1 MANTGGGGAPEQGG
15 AGKLPEWTLDD
26 LYASP
31 RSSGIEVDLTAAA
44 REAKVFHDRYKGRLD
59 KLDGAGLAR
68 AIAAYEAISEA
79 LDKAMSYAE
88 LVFAANAADPDT
100 GHFQQA
106 IREWVTT
113 ISTETLFF
121 TLELNRLDD
130 AVLAALMQDPEA
142 CRYAPWITGLRVFR
156 PHQLSDEMEKLLH
169 EKSVTGRAAWVR
181 LFEETMADLRF
192 PVDGR
197 DLTLADVL
205 DQLSN
210 RDSGVRE
217 KAAKALGEGLA
228 GTLRLLTSITNV
240 LAKDKGI
247 EDQWRHY
254 PQPVSQRNLSN
265 LIEDQV
271 VDALV
276 GSVKEAFPDLSHRY
290 YRLKARWLGVEKL
303 DHWDRNA
310 PLPDDEAKLYSWS
323 RAKEL
328 VLAAYGGFAPEMAA
342 IASRFFD
349 RRWIDAAPRPGK
361 DSGAFCHPTVPSVH
375 PYVLMNFHGKGRDV
389 MTLAH
394 ELGHGVHQTL
404 AAEQGPLMAD
414 TPLTLAET
422 ASDFGEML
430 TFRAMLAEEDAAA
443 RRRLLLAAKVED
455 MLNTVVRQVA
465 FHEFERRV
473 HDERRG
479 GELSSD
485 RLGQIW
491 MQVQGQS
498 LGPAFR
504 LGQDY
509 RHYWAYIPHF
519 LHTPFYVYA
528 YAFGDCLANSLYDV
542 FQKGHPG
549 FQGKYLDMLRAGGT
563 LRHGEL
569 LAPFGLDA
577 SEAGFWKLGLNVIS
591 GFIDEL
597 EAIG

>member
-1 MANTGGGGAPEQGG
+1 MAKTESG
-15 AGKLPEWTLDD
+15 AGKLPGWTLDD

-31 RSSGIEVDLTAAA
+31 RSPEIEADLVAAA
-44 REAKVFHDRYKGRLD
+44 AAAKIFHDRYKGHLE

-68 AIAAYEAISEA
+68 AITAYEAISEA
-79 LDKAMSYAE
+79 IDKVMSYAE
-88 LVFAANAADPDT
+88 LIFAANAADPDS
-100 GHFQQA
+100 GRFQQTMRERVTA
-106 IREWVTT
+106 I
-113 ISTETLFF
+113 SMETLFF
-121 TLELNRLDD
+121 TLELNCLDD
-130 AVLAALMQDPEA
+130 AVLAALMDDPAA
-142 CRYAPWITGLRVFR
+142 CRYAPWITDLRVFR
-156 PHQLSDEMEKLLH
+156 PHQLSNEMEKLLH

-192 PVDGR
+192 PMDGQ

-205 DQLSN
+205 NQMSD
-210 RDSGVRE
+210 RDGKLRE
-217 KAAKALGEGLA
+217 TAAKALSEGLA
-228 GTLRLLTSITNV
+228 GILRLLTLITNV

-247 EDQWRHY
+247 EDQWRQY
-254 PQPVSQRNLSN
+254 PRTVSQRNLSN

-290 YRLKARWLGVEKL
+290 YLLKARWLGVEKL
-303 DHWDRNA
+303 DYWDRNA
-310 PLPDDEAKLYSWS
+310 PLPDDEAKLYSWD
-323 RAKEL
+323 RAQEL
-328 VLAAYGGFAPEMAA
+328 VLAAYGGFTPEMAA

-349 RRWIDAAPRPGK
+349 RRWINAAPRPGK
-361 DSGAFCHPTVPSVH
+361 DSGAFCHPTTPSVH

-422 ASDFGEML
+422 ASVFGEVL
-430 TFRAMLAEEDAAA
+430 TFRAILADEDSAQ
-443 RRRLLLAAKVED
+443 RRRILLAGKVED
-455 MLNTVVRQVA
+455 MLNTVVRQIA
-465 FHEFERRV
+465 FHEFERRL
-473 HDERRG
+473 HSERRG

-491 MQVQGQS
+491 MQVQRQS

-504 LGQDY
+504 LGQGY
-509 RHYWAYIPHF
+509 ELYWAYIPHF

-528 YAFGDCLANSLYDV
+528 YAFGNCLANSLYDV
-542 FQKGHPG
+542 FQKGHSG
-549 FQGKYLDMLRAGGT
+549 FQDKYFHMLRAGGT
-563 LRHGEL
+563 LRHREL

-577 SEAGFWKLGLNVIS
+577 SDASFWKRGLNVVS

-597 EAIG
+597 EAME

>member
-1 MANTGGGGAPEQGG
+1 MAKTESGT
-15 AGKLPEWTLDD
+15 GKLPEWTLDD
-26 LYASP
+26 LYPSP
-31 RSSGIEVDLTAAA
+31 QSSEIEADLAAA
-44 REAKVFHDRYKGRLD
+44 AKAAKVFHDRYKGRLE

-68 AIAAYEAISEA
+68 AITAFETTSEA

-88 LVFAANAADPDT
+88 LIFAANAADPDT
-100 GHFQQA
+100 GRFQQT
-106 IREWVTT
+106 IRERVTA
-113 ISTETLFF
+113 ISTQTLFF
-121 TLELNRLDD
+121 ILELNRFDD
-130 AVLAALMQDPEA
+130 AVLAARMDDPAA
-142 CRYAPWITGLRVFR
+142 CRYAPWVAALRVFR

-192 PVDGR
+192 PVDSR

-205 DQLSN
+205 NLLSD
-210 RDSGVRE
+210 RDPKLRE
-217 KAAKALGEGLA
+217 KAGKALGQGLA
-228 GTLRLLTSITNV
+228 GTLRLLALITNV

-254 PQPVSQRNLSN
+254 PRPVSQQNLNN

-271 VDALV
+271 VDALLS
-276 GSVKEAFPDLSHRY
+276 SVKEAFPDLSHRY
-290 YRLKARWLGVEKL
+290 YLLKARWLGVEKL
-303 DHWDRNA
+303 DYWDRNA
-310 PLPDDEAKLYSWS
+310 PLPDDDTELYSWS
-323 RAKEL
+323 RAEGL
-328 VLAAYGGFAPEMAA
+328 VLGAFGGFAPEMAA

-349 RRWIDAAPRPGK
+349 CRWIDAAPRPGK
-361 DSGAFCHPTVPSVH
+361 DSGAFCHPTVPCVH
-375 PYVLMNFHGKGRDV
+375 PYLLMNFHGKGRDV

-394 ELGHGVHQTL
+394 ELGHGVHQIL

-422 ASDFGEML
+422 ASVFGEML
-430 TFRAMLAEEDAAA
+430 TFRAMLADQDNAQ
-443 RRRLLLAAKVED
+443 RRRILLAGKVED

-465 FHEFERRV
+465 FHEFEWHV
-473 HDERRG
+473 HSERRS

-491 MQVQGQS
+491 MQVQKES

-504 LGQDY
+504 FDQDCQ
-509 RHYWAYIPHF
+509 HYWAYIPHF

-528 YAFGDCLANSLYDV
+528 YAFGDCLVNSLYDV
-542 FQKGHPG
+542 FQKGHRG
-549 FQGKYLDMLRAGGT
+549 FQGKYFHMLRAGGT
-563 LRHGEL
+563 LRHREL

-577 SEAGFWKLGLNVIS
+577 SDAGFWKRGLGVIS

-597 EAIG
+597 EAME

>member
-1 MANTGGGGAPEQGG
+1 MAKTGGG

-26 LYASP
+26 LYPSP
-31 RSSGIEVDLTAAA
+31 RSSELESDLAAA
-44 REAKVFHDRYKGRLD
+44 AKEAKVFHDRYKGRLE

-79 LDKAMSYAE
+79 LDKVMSYAE

-100 GHFQQA
+100 GRFQQTM
-106 IREWVTT
+106 RERVTA

-130 AVLAALMQDPEA
+130 AVLAALMDDPAA
-142 CRYAPWITGLRVFR
+142 CRYAPWVTDLRVFR
-156 PHQLSDEMEKLLH
+156 PHQLSNEMEKLLH

-197 DLTLADVL
+197 DLTLAGVL
-205 DQLSN
+205 DLFSD
-210 RDSGVRE
+210 RDGRLRE
-217 KAAKALGEGLA
+217 KAAKALGQGLA

-240 LAKDKGI
+240 LAKDKEI

-254 PQPVSQRNLSN
+254 PRPVSQRNLSN
-265 LIEDQV
+265 LIEDEV

-303 DHWDRNA
+303 DYWDRNA
-310 PLPDDEAKLYSWS
+310 PLPDDDAKLYSWS

-328 VLAAYGGFAPEMAA
+328 VLAAYGGFASEMAE

-394 ELGHGVHQTL
+394 ELGHGVHQIL

-422 ASDFGEML
+422 ASVFGEML

-491 MQVQGQS
+491 MQVQRQS

-528 YAFGDCLANSLYDV
+528 
-542 FQKGHPG
+542 
-549 FQGKYLDMLRAGGT
+549 
-563 LRHGEL
+563 
-569 LAPFGLDA
+569 
-577 SEAGFWKLGLNVIS
+577 
-591 GFIDEL
+591 
-597 EAIG
+597 